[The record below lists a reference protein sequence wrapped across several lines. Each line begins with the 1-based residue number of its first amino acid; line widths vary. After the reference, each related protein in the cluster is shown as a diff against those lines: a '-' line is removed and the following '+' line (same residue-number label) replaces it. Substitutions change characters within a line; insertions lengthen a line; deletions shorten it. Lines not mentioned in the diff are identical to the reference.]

1 MQPSTKQLISVLDE
15 LIESLEEDDFGHI
28 AKILRVGRTRILNS
42 DYSGVEKV
50 LSVYAGLGSLND
62 IFASDISNPKFEN
75 LRNTAWELADEIR
88 KDQHR
93 GT

>member
-15 LIESLEEDDFGHI
+15 LIKSLEEDSFDHL

-42 DYSGVEKV
+42 DYSGVKKV
-50 LSVYAGLGSLND
+50 LSAYGGMGSLND
-62 IFASDISNPKFEN
+62 IFPSDVSNPRFDI
-75 LRNTAWELADEIR
+75 LRNTTWNLADEIR
-88 KDQHR
+88 KDQDR